1 LKRGQEAISVF
12 HCLVSDGYFEALGI
26 PIRRGRGF
34 RDSDRPD
41 TPTVTVVNEHLAQ
54 HFWPGQDPLGKRL
67 RLNNGA
73 GTLVEI
79 VGIARNAKYL
89 SITEAPTDFLYLPFA
104 QNRQAQMTLVA
115 ESQSNDPAV
124 LAPVFRRVVQDLDRN
139 MPVFDARSM
148 RDLYENRAI
157 KSANLVNETVG
168 SLATMGLVLAIVGLY
183 GLVAFSVSR
192 RTREFGIRMAVGA
205 HCGGITRLVL
215 KQALALG
222 AVGVTAGFGIG
233 IFACR
238 AITSQVFVNGVPMG
252 MLPPVG
258 VAVLLILTTT
268 VAAWLPARRA
278 GRIDPMQALRDE

>member
-1 LKRGQEAISVF
+1 
-12 HCLVSDGYFEALGI
+12 
-26 PIRRGRGF
+26 
-34 RDSDRPD
+34 
-41 TPTVTVVNEHLAQ
+41 
-54 HFWPGQDPLGKRL
+54 
-67 RLNNGA
+67 
-73 GTLVEI
+73 
-79 VGIARNAKYL
+79 
-89 SITEAPTDFLYLPFA
+89 
-104 QNRQAQMTLVA
+104 MTLVA

-124 LAPVFRRVVQDLDRN
+124 LAPVLRRVVQDLDRN
-139 MPVFDARSM
+139 TPVFDARSM

-157 KSANLVNETVG
+157 KSPNLVNETVS
-168 SLATMGLVLAIVGLY
+168 SLAAMGLVLAIVGLY

-205 HCGGITRLVL
+205 DCGGITRLVL

-238 AITSQVFVNGVPMG
+238 AITSQVFVNGAPMG
-252 MLPPVG
+252 ILPPVG

-268 VAAWLPARRA
+268 AAAWLPARRA